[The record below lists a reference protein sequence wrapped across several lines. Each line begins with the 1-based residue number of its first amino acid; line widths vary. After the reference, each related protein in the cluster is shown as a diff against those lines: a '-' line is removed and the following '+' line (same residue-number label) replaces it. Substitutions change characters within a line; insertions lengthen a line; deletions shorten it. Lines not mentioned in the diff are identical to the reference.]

1 MPKMAVLG
9 SGGAKTCHAKGV
21 DGEERVATGLG
32 GAKRP
37 FFTANGRE

>member
-21 DGEERVATGLG
+21 EGEKRVATGLG
-32 GAKRP
+32 GAKRRI
-37 FFTANGRE
+37 FYHK